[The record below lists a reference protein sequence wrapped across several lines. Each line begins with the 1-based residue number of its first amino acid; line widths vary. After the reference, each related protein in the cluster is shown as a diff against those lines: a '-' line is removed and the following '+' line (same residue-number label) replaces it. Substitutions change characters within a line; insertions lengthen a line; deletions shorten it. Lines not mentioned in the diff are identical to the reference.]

1 MRVELLETPQNLEI
15 NRNTHTHSPLKGHG
29 RGHHLPLFQCG
40 PIDPYTQEK
49 TETQRAKTEGK
60 ARCELRQPRAR
71 AVQNED
77 SVGPFGPKPPKQTHA
92 SIQPACSA
100 LLSPPPQEKTKT
112 NPRSSLDPPLSS
124 SLPPCDCEAA
134 TAPPLAGNASTAT
147 IHRRNGSG
155 RASPDDEPAVAPLRD
170 RGIKRRSPP
179 RSPP

>member
-1 MRVELLETPQNLEI
+1 LTPRWRPCRRLRRRTTRRRGWTHRRPASSIAHDIHPSNL
-15 NRNTHTHSPLKGHG
+15 P
-29 RGHHLPLFQCG
+29 
-40 PIDPYTQEK
+40 
-49 TETQRAKTEGK
+49 
-60 ARCELRQPRAR
+60 
-71 AVQNED
+71 
-77 SVGPFGPKPPKQTHA
+77 
-92 SIQPACSA
+92 A